1 MARYD
6 HLPIYKQALELLV
19 YIEQIVKGFS
29 RYNKYTIGT
38 RLRETCWD
46 VTVLIVKANNQP
58 TSERRE
64 LLVTLRDKIEE
75 VNIGLSVAKELKV
88 FAKYNSYRHA
98 AKLAVD
104 LSRQSEG
111 WLKSV
116 SSSPSPES

>member
-1 MARYD
+1 M
-6 HLPIYKQALELLV
+6 
-19 YIEQIVKGFS
+19 
-29 RYNKYTIGT
+29 
-38 RLRETCWD
+38 RETCWD
-46 VTVLIVKANNQP
+46 VTVLIVKANNRP
-58 TSERRE
+58 VSERRE